1 MDPRALEILAR
12 LETIDLET
20 AALRKE
26 LRKILEAGKRG
37 GANEAAFSMF
47 KGTTRRLLTELLH
60 APNNMLSYDDI
71 RIDVM
76 LDEDVS
82 NSAVRSV
89 IKRARQEIKDR
100 HDCPYEIKSIAK
112 KGYKLERKK
121 CQTPPEN
128 LQEHGK
134 SRHSLTHLIRYNGCP
149 CGRSND
155 IQVTCQMSQLD

>member
-12 LETIDLET
+12 LETIDMESM
-20 AALRKE
+20 ALRKE

-37 GANEAAFSMF
+37 GADEAAFSMF

-71 RIDVM
+71 RLDVM

-89 IKRARQEIKDR
+89 IKRARQEMRDW
-100 HDCPYEIKSIAK
+100 HGCPYEIKSIAK

-121 CQTPPEN
+121 CQTVLESH
-128 LQEHGK
+128 QEHGK
-134 SRHSLTHLIRYNGCP
+134 TRHSLTHLIKYNGCP

-155 IQVTCQMSQLD
+155 IQVTCQMFQMD